1 MQSYR
6 FSRFGSLDHL
16 NRRDEAMPAPGR
28 GEVLLRV
35 HASSLNYR
43 DLALLHGRYPM
54 SWTDGLIPLS
64 DGAGEIIALGEGCRR
79 FAVGDRVCNS
89 FFPEWFGGPFP
100 LEQAAR
106 QYGSNLDGWLCQYKT
121 VSEEALVR
129 VPDHLSYAEAAAL
142 PCAALT
148 AWTALNGPNPIRAGD
163 TVLTQGTGGV
173 SLFAVQLA
181 KLMGARVIATTSSAE
196 KAEKLEALGADAVI
210 DYRAEPQWGTR
221 ARELS
226 GGMGVDRIVEVGG
239 QGTLAQSLDA
249 VAVGG
254 EIAVIGFL
262 DQGGAALDFMRYFL
276 SGATLRRIAVGHR
289 EDMEAMLRAIGRH
302 GLRPVIDRAFPFGDA
317 RAAFEHLEA
326 RRHFGKV
333 VIQHG

>member
-6 FSRFGSLDHL
+6 FSRFGSLDSL
-16 NRRDEAMPAPGR
+16 RMQDEAMPAPGR
-28 GEVLLRV
+28 GEVLVKV

-43 DLALLHGRYPM
+43 DLALLHGHYPM
-54 SWTDGLIPLS
+54 SWSDGLVPLS

-148 AWTALNGPNPIRAGD
+148 AWTALTGPQPVKAGD

-181 KLMGARVIATTSSAE
+181 KLMGARVIATTSSAD
-196 KAEKLEALGADAVI
+196 KAEKLKALGADEVI
-210 DYRAEPQWGTR
+210 DYRAAQNWGER
-221 ARELS
+221 ARALS
-226 GGMGVDRIVEVGG
+226 GGGVDRIIEVGG
-239 QGTLAQSLDA
+239 QGTLEQSLA
-249 VAVGG
+249 AIAVGG

-262 DQGGAALDFMRYFL
+262 DQGGAALDFMRYFM

-289 EDMEAMLRAIGRH
+289 EGMEAMLRAIGQH
-302 GLRPVIDRAFPFGDA
+302 KLRPVVDQVFSFGEA
-317 RAAFEHLEA
+317 RAAFEHFDA

-333 VIQHG
+333 VIQH

>member
-16 NRRDEAMPAPGR
+16 RMHDEALPSPGR
-28 GEVLLRV
+28 GEVLVKV

-54 SWTDGLIPLS
+54 SWSDGLVPLS
-64 DGAGEIIALGEGCRR
+64 DGAGEIVALGEGCRR
-79 FAVGDRVCNS
+79 FAVGDRVCNN

-100 LEQAAR
+100 LEQGAR
-106 QYGSNLDGWLCQYKT
+106 QYGSNLDGWLCQYKI
-121 VSEEALVR
+121 VGEETLAR
-129 VPDHLSYAEAAAL
+129 IPDHLSFVEAAAL

-148 AWTALNGPNPIRAGD
+148 AWTALTGPAPIRAGD

-181 KLMGARVIATTSSAE
+181 KLMGARVIATTSSAD
-196 KAEKLEALGADAVI
+196 KAEKLKALGADEVI
-210 DYRAEPQWGTR
+210 DYRAAQNWGER
-221 ARELS
+221 ARALS
-226 GGMGVDRIVEVGG
+226 GGQGVDRIIEVGG
-239 QGTLAQSLDA
+239 QGTLEQSLA
-249 VAVGG
+249 AIAAGG

-262 DQGGAALDFMRYFL
+262 DQGGAALDFMHYFK

-289 EDMEAMLRAIGRH
+289 EGLEAMLRAIGQH
-302 GLRPVIDRAFPFGDA
+302 GLRPVVDQAFSFGDA
-317 RAAFEHLEA
+317 RAAFEHFEA

-333 VIQHG
+333 VIQH